1 MEELFEKLYNS
12 YLVLLEELSIGYP
25 LSSRNLE
32 EV

>member
-12 YLVLLEELSIGYP
+12 YLVLIEELSMGYP
-25 LSSRNLE
+25 LTQQNLR